1 MNLNRKIEAPSWARA
16 DRQNN
21 YSSRVGE
28 RTRKKS
34 DGTVGKKTLSVVIFH
49 LVIFIKIGE
58 VGGGS
63 GSLLQSVHEALLIT
77 KETISE
83 EDLSDPK

>member
-1 MNLNRKIEAPSWARA
+1 VRTSKTITLLKWASAP
-16 DRQNN
+16 
-21 YSSRVGE
+21 G
-28 RTRKKS
+28 KKAMAQLE
-34 DGTVGKKTLSVVIFH
+34 KTLSVVIFH

-63 GSLLQSVHEALLIT
+63 GGLLQSVHEALLIT

-83 EDLSDPK
+83 EDLSDLK

>member
-1 MNLNRKIEAPSWARA
+1 MAQLE
-16 DRQNN
+16 
-21 YSSRVGE
+21 
-28 RTRKKS
+28 
-34 DGTVGKKTLSVVIFH
+34 KTLSVVIFH

-63 GSLLQSVHEALLIT
+63 GGLLQSVHEALLIT

-83 EDLSDPK
+83 EDLSDLK